1 MSKVVAVGWLDR
13 ESDRSL
19 ASMFFRRGKALEYV
33 RPGNMFSRL
42 HDNNLLEIAEITS
55 VGTDAYGI
63 PHVRFNVTF
72 SRPDRYAC
80 EEGSRMLALRSF
92 AERYRERVSP

>member
-1 MSKVVAVGWLDR
+1 MVYFYSGLWCV
-13 ESDRSL
+13 
-19 ASMFFRRGKALEYV
+19 FTPALT
-33 RPGNMFSRL
+33 NMFRRL